1 VRFSEAIRWF
11 KVFQQRHGDLQGVHF
26 KAEIVSLPCRAG
38 SGLSGISITGVNGM
52 PRDTRSKATSR
63 LWSIWMLG
71 MLAAL
76 GVGGSTRPAAAQT
89 PPLKLGVLTDMSS
102 LYADNGG
109 QGSVVAA
116 QMAVDDFGGTVLG
129 RRVEVISADHQ
140 NKADIGG
147 AITRRWIDNEN
158 VEVILDVPNSAV
170 ALAVQGITRDKKK
183 VFLATG
189 AATSRLTGDECSQTG
204 IHWTYDT
211 YALSQGTTK
220 AVSKLGVKNWYFLS
234 ADYSLGAQ
242 LEADSRKVIA
252 AEGGQVVGSV
262 KHPINTP
269 DFSSFLLQAQSS
281 GADAIALADA
291 GGDFINAVKQA
302 GEFGVTKTQ
311 KLVGLLVFIADI
323 HSLGLQS
330 AQGLILSSAFYWDL
344 NDDSRAWSKRFIE
357 KTNKVPTMI
366 HAGTYGAVMHYLKSV
381 AAAGTVDGPAVAA
394 KMREMPVNDFMTR
407 NGKIR
412 EDGRLVRDMYL
423 FKVKSP
429 EQSRYRFDYYE
440 LLATIPG
447 NEAFKPQEEGG
458 CPLLSKK

>member
-1 VRFSEAIRWF
+1 
-11 KVFQQRHGDLQGVHF
+11 
-26 KAEIVSLPCRAG
+26 
-38 SGLSGISITGVNGM
+38 M
-52 PRDTRSKATSR
+52 
-63 LWSIWMLG
+63 
-71 MLAAL
+71 
-76 GVGGSTRPAAAQT
+76 
-89 PPLKLGVLTDMSS
+89 
-102 LYADNGG
+102 
-109 QGSVVAA
+109 
-116 QMAVDDFGGTVLG
+116 
-129 RRVEVISADHQ
+129 ISADHQ

-170 ALAVQGITRDKKK
+170 ALAVQGITREKKK
-183 VFLATG
+183 LFLATG

-211 YALSQGTTK
+211 NALSQGTTK
-220 AVSKLGVKNWYFLS
+220 AVSRLGVKNWYFLS

-242 LEADSRKVIA
+242 LEADSRKVIT
-252 AEGGQVVGSV
+252 AEGGQVVGAV

-281 GADAIALADA
+281 KADAIALADA

-344 NDDSRAWSKRFIE
+344 NDDTRAWSKRFIE

-381 AAAGTVDGPAVAA
+381 GAAGSVDGSVVAA
-394 KMREMPVNDFMTR
+394 KMREIPVNDFMTR

-412 EDGRLVRDMYL
+412 EDGRLVRNMYL